1 MNYMITQANN
11 NSLKRNAAAGLF
23 EGPDGWLLATE
34 GGLIRRDDRIA
45 VIADVHL
52 GYEWARAARGDVVP
66 AHSLEETLTKLERM
80 LDRASIDRLIVAG
93 DLVES
98 TRACVSTERDVDAL
112 RSRLSDRSIELVRL
126 AGNHDAASTRL
137 EECAIVSGWTII
149 HGHIDKKPDN
159 CKFIQGHIHPILKAS
174 GIVAPC
180 FLVASDTI
188 VLPAFS
194 SNAAGVDVATGALP
208 AGLKGRPLRCVASSG
223 VDLRDFGPVCTL
235 SERLR
240 RLR

>member
-1 MNYMITQANN
+1 MITQANDN
-11 NSLKRNAAAGLF
+11 VLKRNAAAGLF
-23 EGPDGWLLATE
+23 EGPDGWLLAPE

-52 GYEWARAARGDVVP
+52 GYEWARAARGDVIP
-66 AHSLEETLTKLERM
+66 EHSLADALAKLERM
-80 LDRASIDRLIVAG
+80 FDRAPIDRLIVAG

-98 TRACVSTERDVDAL
+98 TRRCDSTARDVDAL

-126 AGNHDAASTRL
+126 AGNHDAASPGL
-137 EECAIVSGWTII
+137 EECANVAGWKII
-149 HGHIDKKPDN
+149 HGHIITSSVN
-159 CKFIQGHIHPILKAS
+159 CKFIQGHIHPVLKAA
-174 GIVAPC
+174 GITAPC
-180 FLVASDTI
+180 FLVAADTI

-194 SNAAGVDVATGALP
+194 SNAAGVDVASAALP

-240 RLR
+240 RLRRR